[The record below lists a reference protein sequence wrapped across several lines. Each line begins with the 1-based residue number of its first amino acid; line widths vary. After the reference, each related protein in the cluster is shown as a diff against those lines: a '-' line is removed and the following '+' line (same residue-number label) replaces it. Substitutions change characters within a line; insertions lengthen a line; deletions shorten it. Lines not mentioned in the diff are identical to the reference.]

1 MGDQLQALESM
12 ERTINGSQTGN
23 ELYAMSKATS
33 RIQDGEL
40 YSATHLFSSI
50 ADTNSAEMVGITG
63 DKDAHLMVLVKAGG
77 KCEIDFEKG
86 TTFTDNG
93 TEVTAVNRNETS
105 SNSATASIYHS
116 PNTDS
121 SGTVFAEDF
130 IPGGGK
136 QNALI
141 GGEGGTRQ
149 EYIIEPNSN
158 HVLRVKNTS
167 GGAINIFVKFV
178 WYEE

>member
-1 MGDQLQALESM
+1 MNKSQVGSNLYCLTDHQAEI
-12 ERTINGSQTGN
+12 RKGN
-23 ELYAMSKATS
+23 
-33 RIQDGEL
+33 L

-77 KCEIDFEKG
+77 KCEIEFEKG

-105 SNSATASIYHS
+105 GNSATTSIYHS

-136 QNALI
+136 SNALI
-141 GGEGGTRQ
+141 GGEGGTKNA
-149 EYIIEPNSN
+149 YIVESDSN
-158 HVLRVKNTS
+158 HVLRVKNIS
-167 GGAINIFVKFV
+167 GGSINIFVKFI
-178 WYEE
+178 WYEC